1 MMLENLD
8 LLKMTATFFYSCCA
22 TGEFINKIRFKKI
35 QDNLTALVQK
45 NIFSGIHM
53 MDRKKYGRQIRS
65 ESPKFQKGGVTAFP
79 RIEASIENF
88 VSLRGTNHRR
98 WSVRK

>member
-1 MMLENLD
+1 
-8 LLKMTATFFYSCCA
+8 
-22 TGEFINKIRFKKI
+22 
-35 QDNLTALVQK
+35 
-45 NIFSGIHM
+45 
-53 MDRKKYGRQIRS
+53 MDRKKYGHQIRS
-65 ESPKFQKGGVTAFP
+65 ESPKFQKGGVTTFP

>member
-1 MMLENLD
+1 
-8 LLKMTATFFYSCCA
+8 
-22 TGEFINKIRFKKI
+22 
-35 QDNLTALVQK
+35 LTALVQK

-53 MDRKKYGRQIRS
+53 MDRKKYGGQIRS

-98 WSVRK
+98 WSVTK